1 MKNRTAYV
9 IRVNPQGRAVF
20 FSWRDA
26 EGTVKDGAFY
36 RHSDGVWG
44 SFTGISRRKF
54 CLPPAYLPVCAALA
68 RAETG
73 IGLRTMLMAETPWA
87 FLRPRNPML

>member
-44 SFTGISRRKF
+44 ASPEFLEESAASRRHIYRSVQRWQERK
-54 CLPPAYLPVCAALA
+54 
-68 RAETG
+68 RESD
-73 IGLRTMLMAETPWA
+73 
-87 FLRPRNPML
+87 

>member
-1 MKNRTAYV
+1 MKNRAAYV

-20 FSWRDA
+20 FSRRDA

-44 SFTGISRRKF
+44 ASPEFLEESAAARRHIYAYVQRWQRRK
-54 CLPPAYLPVCAALA
+54 
-68 RAETG
+68 RETD
-73 IGLRTMLMAETPWA
+73 
-87 FLRPRNPML
+87 

>member
-20 FSWRDA
+20 FNWRDA

-44 SFTGISRRKF
+44 ASPEFLEESAAARRHIYAYVQRWQRRKRE
-54 CLPPAYLPVCAALA
+54 AD
-68 RAETG
+68 
-73 IGLRTMLMAETPWA
+73 
-87 FLRPRNPML
+87 

>member
-20 FSWRDA
+20 FSWRDS

-44 SFTGISRRKF
+44 ASPEFLEESAAARRHIYAYVQRWQRRK
-54 CLPPAYLPVCAALA
+54 
-68 RAETG
+68 RETD
-73 IGLRTMLMAETPWA
+73 
-87 FLRPRNPML
+87 